1 MDISNALSLKVASHK
16 LDGLAPAVSISGLSK
31 DAKPTETKNEGL
43 KQATELNPKTEAVST
58 EPNLNGDELKRISEI
73 LQSVFNSDLIFS
85 IDERSGEHVI
95 QVIDK
100 STKEVIRQIPSDE
113 AIRIRESIDRF
124 QKGLLVNI
132 KT

>member
-1 MDISNALSLKVASHK
+1 MDISNALSLKVASYK
-16 LDGLAPAVSISGLSK
+16 VDGLAPADSISGLSK
-31 DAKPTETKNEGL
+31 DAKPNETKSEGV
-43 KQATELNPKTEAVST
+43 KQATELIPKTESVPT
-58 EPNLNGDELKRISEI
+58 EPNSNRDELKRISEK
-73 LQSVFNSDLIFS
+73 LQSMFNSDLIFS

-100 STKEVIRQIPSDE
+100 STKEVIRQIPSEE
-113 AIRIRESIDRF
+113 AIQIKESIDRF